1 MPSPPPRGKP
11 NSPPPPAP
19 RKALSPVVYTSEA
32 GDDSNPSA
40 DAMTTGGTPA
50 PLPTSESSCLLAG
63 HAWDQD
69 KGECIAMHSTGTSSA
84 KKDCPDGCYWNYRM
98 NKCWPDL
105 VVGDKPV
112 DCSAQSTAREVSSTK
127 HTGSVEGLVPSV
139 LGAAAFITVLAGISI
154 YRYKFHKA
162 TTPKQPLV
170 DSPTSSVTFCENPI
184 HA

>member
-32 GDDSNPSA
+32 GDDSTPSA

-63 HAWDQD
+63 HAWDHD
-69 KGECIAMHSTGTSSA
+69 NEECIQMHSTETAG
-84 KKDCPDGCYWNYRM
+84 KDCPDGCYWNHRFG
-98 NKCWPDL
+98 KCWPH
-105 VVGDKPV
+105 VIRGNNP
-112 DCSAQSTAREVSSTK
+112 DCSASVSNATPSTK

-139 LGAAAFITVLAGISI
+139 VGGAAFLTVLAGISI
-154 YRYKFHKA
+154 YRYKFHKP